1 MEIINNSSEI
11 PDKEE
16 ENNFSQ
22 AREIPLQNAE
32 EQEVASKQKKKTIN
46 VRLRRLIRM
55 SVSLRPQHLTYG
67 IILIRLVL

>member
-22 AREIPLQNAE
+22 VREIPLQNAE
-32 EQEVASKQKKKTIN
+32 EQEVASKQKKKK
-46 VRLRRLIRM
+46 
-55 SVSLRPQHLTYG
+55 Q
-67 IILIRLVL
+67 